1 MKETVESIW
10 QEQAITLLA
19 EAQGFMKPLE
29 QHLVRPSRFDN
40 TLLFNLVVMSFE
52 KLFVALLAHYEVEA
66 LHHTPL
72 ALFKEA
78 RGMDKGLTDEMRETV
93 RLIASHESICSL
105 DDKGY
110 TTPSNDE
117 LIWII
122 KGLIEMK
129 RYIEYKINT

>member
-1 MKETVESIW
+1 
-10 QEQAITLLA
+10 
-19 EAQGFMKPLE
+19 
-29 QHLVRPSRFDN
+29 
-40 TLLFNLVVMSFE
+40 
-52 KLFVALLAHYEVEA
+52 
-66 LHHTPL
+66 
-72 ALFKEA
+72 
-78 RGMDKGLTDEMRETV
+78 MRETA

-129 RYIEYKINT
+129 CYIEYKINT

>member
-1 MKETVESIW
+1 
-10 QEQAITLLA
+10 
-19 EAQGFMKPLE
+19 
-29 QHLVRPSRFDN
+29 
-40 TLLFNLVVMSFE
+40 
-52 KLFVALLAHYEVEA
+52 
-66 LHHTPL
+66 
-72 ALFKEA
+72 
-78 RGMDKGLTDEMRETV
+78 MDKGLTDEMRETA